1 MGFIDINITKKYPD
15 FVLNC
20 SLDFNNKINGI
31 FGPSGSGKSTIL
43 NCIAGFISPDIGKI
57 KINDKILYEISNSN
71 SLNNKNISINTEH
84 RNIGYVTQKSNLF
97 PSMNVEENIRYGY
110 KDDNAIKV
118 EEIIDIMNVKN
129 LIHRYPMQLSGGEAQ
144 KISIARAL
152 ARFPSVLLMDEPVS
166 ELDLKSKLMVLGY
179 LKKINKRFGIPIIYV
194 SHDIAEIVSICDK
207 VAMIENGKIKD
218 VKNSQSLTYISN
230 NDLEFENIYVL
241 NESISGNSIFINN
254 VKIKILNKLESESAV
269 ILIPSNSVML
279 SKAMINNIDAEN
291 ILSGKINNITLIGS
305 KVRIFCNVGFD
316 IVSDISEYSFK
327 KMNLNINDEIYVIFK
342 SENVKISYT

>member
-1 MGFIDINITKKYPD
+1 MDFININITKTYQD
-15 FVLNC
+15 FVLKC

-71 SLNNKNISINTEH
+71 SLNSKNISINAEH

-97 PSMNVEENIRYGY
+97 PSMNVDENIRYGY

-129 LIHRYPMQLSGGEAQ
+129 LIHRYPSQLSGGEAQ

-179 LKKINKRFGIPIIYV
+179 LKKINKRFSIPIIYV
-194 SHDIAEIVSICDK
+194 SHDISEIVSICDK
-207 VAMIENGKIKD
+207 VALIENGQIKD
-218 VKNSQSLTYISN
+218 VKNSQLLTYISN
-230 NDLEFENIYVL
+230 NDTEFENIYVL
-241 NESISGNSIFINN
+241 NESISNNSISINN
-254 VKIKILNKLESESAV
+254 VKINTLNKLESKSAV
-269 ILIPSNSVML
+269 ILIPSNSVIL
-279 SKAMINNIDAEN
+279 SKYKLNNIDAEN
-291 ILSGKINNITLIGS
+291 ILLGKIDNIKLIGS
-305 KVRIFCNVGFD
+305 KVRVFCNVGFD
-316 IVSDISEYSFK
+316 VVSDISEYSFK

>member
-241 NESISGNSIFINN
+241 YESMSGNSIFINN
-254 VKIKILNKLESESAV
+254 VKINILNKLESESAV

>member
-97 PSMNVEENIRYGY
+97 PSMNVDENIRYGY

-218 VKNSQSLTYISN
+218 VKNSQLLTYISN

-241 NESISGNSIFINN
+241 YESISGNSIFINN
-254 VKIKILNKLESESAV
+254 VKINILNKLESESAV

>member
-1 MGFIDINITKKYPD
+1 MSFINIDITKKYPD
-15 FVLNC
+15 FVLKC
-20 SLDFNNKINGI
+20 SLNFNNKINGI

-57 KINDKILYEISNSN
+57 KINDKILYEITSSN

-84 RNIGYVTQKSNLF
+84 RDIGYVTQKPNLF
-97 PSMNVEENIRYGY
+97 PSMNVDENIRYGY

-129 LIHRYPMQLSGGEAQ
+129 LIHRYPSQLSGGEAQ

-179 LKKINKRFGIPIIYV
+179 LKKINKRFSIPIIYV
-194 SHDIAEIVSICDK
+194 SHDISEIVSICDK
-207 VAMIENGKIKD
+207 VAMIENGQIKD
-218 VKNSQSLTYISN
+218 VKNSQSLSYISN

-254 VKIKILNKLESESAV
+254 IKINILNKLESDSAV
-269 ILIPSNSVML
+269 ILIPSNSMIL
-279 SKAMINNIDAEN
+279 SRYMVHNIDAEN
-291 ILSGKINNITLIGS
+291 ILLGKIDNIKLIGS
-305 KVRIFCNVGFD
+305 KVRVFCNVGFD

>member
-1 MGFIDINITKKYPD
+1 MSFINIDITKRYKD
-15 FVLNC
+15 FILKC

-43 NCIAGFISPDIGKI
+43 NCIAGFISPDAGKI
-57 KINDKILYEISNSN
+57 KINGKIFYEISRSN
-71 SLNNKNISINTEH
+71 SLRNNNISMNAEH

-97 PSMNVEENIRYGY
+97 PSMNVDENIRYGY
-110 KDDNAIKV
+110 KDDNSINV
-118 EEIIDIMNVKN
+118 EEIIDIMNVNN
-129 LIHRYPMQLSGGEAQ
+129 LIHRYPNELSGGEAQ
-144 KISIARAL
+144 KVSIARAL

-179 LKKINKRFGIPIIYV
+179 LKKINESFSIPIIYV
-194 SHDIAEIVSICDK
+194 SHNISEIASICDK
-207 VAMIENGKIKD
+207 VAIIENGQIKD
-218 VKNSQSLTYISN
+218 VKNSQLLTYISS
-230 NDLEFENIYVL
+230 NDSEFENIYII

-254 VKIKILNKLESESAV
+254 IKINTLNKLESKSVV
-269 ILIPSNSVML
+269 ILIPSNAVIL
-279 SKAMINNIDAEN
+279 SKHALNNIDAEN
-291 ILSGKINNITLIGS
+291 MFLGKIKNIKSMGS
-305 KVRIFCNVGFD
+305 KVRVFCNIGFD

>member
-1 MGFIDINITKKYPD
+1 MSFINIDITKKYPD
-15 FVLNC
+15 FVLKC
-20 SLDFNNKINGI
+20 SLNFNNKINGI

-57 KINDKILYEISNSN
+57 KINDKILYEISSSY

-84 RNIGYVTQKSNLF
+84 RDIGYVTQKPNLF
-97 PSMNVEENIRYGY
+97 PSMNVDENIRYGY

-129 LIHRYPMQLSGGEAQ
+129 LIHRYPSQLSGGEAQ

-179 LKKINKRFGIPIIYV
+179 LKKINKRFSIPIIYV
-194 SHDIAEIVSICDK
+194 SHDISEIVSICDK
-207 VAMIENGKIKD
+207 VAMIENGQIKD
-218 VKNSQSLTYISN
+218 VKNSQSLTYTSN
-230 NDLEFENIYVL
+230 NDTEFENIYVL
-241 NESISGNSIFINN
+241 NESISNNSISINN
-254 VKIKILNKLESESAV
+254 VKINTLNRLESKSTV
-269 ILIPSNSVML
+269 ILISSNSVIL
-279 SKAMINNIDAEN
+279 SKYKLNNIDAEN
-291 ILSGKINNITLIGS
+291 ILLGKIDNIKLIGS
-305 KVRIFCNVGFD
+305 KVRVFCNVGFD

>member
-1 MGFIDINITKKYPD
+1 MGFIDFNITKKYPD

-57 KINDKILYEISNSN
+57 KINDKILYEISKSN

-241 NESISGNSIFINN
+241 YESISGNSIFINN

>member
-241 NESISGNSIFINN
+241 YESISGNSIFINN

-279 SKAMINNIDAEN
+279 SKAMISNIDAEN

>member
-194 SHDIAEIVSICDK
+194 SHDISEIVSICDK

-241 NESISGNSIFINN
+241 NESMSGNSIFINN

-279 SKAMINNIDAEN
+279 SKAMISNIDAEN

>member
-1 MGFIDINITKKYPD
+1 MSFINIDITKKYPD
-15 FVLNC
+15 FVLKC
-20 SLDFNNKINGI
+20 SLNFNNKINGI

-57 KINDKILYEISNSN
+57 KINDKILYEISSSN

-84 RNIGYVTQKSNLF
+84 RDIGYVTQKPNLF
-97 PSMNVEENIRYGY
+97 PSMNVDENIRYGY

-129 LIHRYPMQLSGGEAQ
+129 LIHRYPSQLSGGEAQ

-179 LKKINKRFGIPIIYV
+179 LKKINKRFSIPIIYV
-194 SHDIAEIVSICDK
+194 SHDISEIVSICDK
-207 VAMIENGKIKD
+207 VAMIENGQIKD
-218 VKNSQSLTYISN
+218 VKNSQSLTYTSN
-230 NDLEFENIYVL
+230 NDTEFENIYVL
-241 NESISGNSIFINN
+241 NESISNNSISINN
-254 VKIKILNKLESESAV
+254 VKINTLNRLESKSAV
-269 ILIPSNSVML
+269 ILISSNSVIL
-279 SKAMINNIDAEN
+279 SKYKLNNIDAEN
-291 ILSGKINNITLIGS
+291 ILFGKIDNIKLIGS
-305 KVRIFCNVGFD
+305 KVRVFCNVGFD

>member
-110 KDDNAIKV
+110 KNDNAIKV

-241 NESISGNSIFINN
+241 NESMSGNSIFINN
-254 VKIKILNKLESESAV
+254 VKINILNKLESESAV

>member
-1 MGFIDINITKKYPD
+1 MSFININITKKYPD
-15 FVLNC
+15 FVLKC
-20 SLDFNNKINGI
+20 SFDFNNKINGI

-57 KINDKILYEISNSN
+57 KINDRILYEISHSN
-71 SLNNKNISINTEH
+71 SFKNKNVAIKTEQ
-84 RNIGYVTQKSNLF
+84 RNIGYVTQKPNLF
-97 PSMNVEENIRYGY
+97 PAMNVEENIRYGY
-110 KDDNAIKV
+110 KDGNPIKV
-118 EEIIDIMNVKN
+118 EEIIDIMNVQN
-129 LIHRYPMQLSGGEAQ
+129 LIHRYPIQLSGGEAQ

-179 LKKINKRFGIPIIYV
+179 LKKINIKYSIPIIYV
-194 SHDIAEIVSICDK
+194 SHDISEIVSICDK
-207 VAMIENGKIKD
+207 VAIIENGQIKD

-254 VKIKILNKLESESAV
+254 VKINILNKLESQSAV

-279 SKAMINNIDAEN
+279 SKARINNIDADN
-291 ILSGKINNITLIGS
+291 IISGKIDNIKLIGS
-305 KVRIFCNVGFD
+305 KVRVFCNVGFD
-316 IVSDISEYSFK
+316 IVSDISECSFK
-327 KMNLNINDEIYVIFK
+327 KMDLNINDEIYVIFK

>member
-241 NESISGNSIFINN
+241 YESISGNSIFINN

-291 ILSGKINNITLIGS
+291 ILSGKINNITLTGS

>member
-241 NESISGNSIFINN
+241 NESMSGNSIFINN
-254 VKIKILNKLESESAV
+254 VKINILNKLESEGAV

-327 KMNLNINDEIYVIFK
+327 KMNVKVI
-342 SENVKISYT
+342 

>member
-1 MGFIDINITKKYPD
+1 MSFINIDITKKYPD
-15 FVLNC
+15 FVLKC
-20 SLDFNNKINGI
+20 SLNFNNKINGI

-57 KINDKILYEISNSN
+57 KINDKILYEISSSN

-84 RNIGYVTQKSNLF
+84 RDIGYVTQKPNLF
-97 PSMNVEENIRYGY
+97 PSMNVDENIRYGY

-129 LIHRYPMQLSGGEAQ
+129 LIHRYPSQLSGGEAQ

-179 LKKINKRFGIPIIYV
+179 LKKINKRFSIPIIYV
-194 SHDIAEIVSICDK
+194 SHDISEIVSICDK
-207 VAMIENGKIKD
+207 VAMIENGQIKD
-218 VKNSQSLTYISN
+218 VKNSQSLSYISN

-254 VKIKILNKLESESAV
+254 IKINILNKLESDSAV
-269 ILIPSNSVML
+269 ILIPSNSVIL
-279 SKAMINNIDAEN
+279 SRYMVNNIDAEN
-291 ILSGKINNITLIGS
+291 ILLGKIDNIKLIGS
-305 KVRIFCNVGFD
+305 KVRVFCNVGFD

>member
-1 MGFIDINITKKYPD
+1 MGFININITKKYPD
-15 FVLNC
+15 FVLKC

-57 KINDKILYEISNSN
+57 KINDRILYEISHSN
-71 SLNNKNISINTEH
+71 SFKNKNVAIKTEQ
-84 RNIGYVTQKSNLF
+84 RNIGYVTQKPNLF
-97 PSMNVEENIRYGY
+97 PAMNVEENIRYGY
-110 KDDNAIKV
+110 KDGNPIKV
-118 EEIIDIMNVKN
+118 QEIIDIMNVQN
-129 LIHRYPMQLSGGEAQ
+129 LIHRYPIQLSGGEAQ

-179 LKKINKRFGIPIIYV
+179 LKKINIKYSIPIIYV
-194 SHDIAEIVSICDK
+194 SHDISEIVSICDK
-207 VAMIENGKIKD
+207 VAIIENGQIKD

-254 VKIKILNKLESESAV
+254 VKINILNKLESQSAV

-279 SKAMINNIDAEN
+279 SKARINNIDAEN
-291 ILSGKINNITLIGS
+291 IISGKIDNIKLIGS
-305 KVRIFCNVGFD
+305 KVRVFCNVGFD
-316 IVSDISEYSFK
+316 IVSDISECSFK

-342 SENVKISYT
+342 SENVKISNT

>member
-1 MGFIDINITKKYPD
+1 MDFININITKKYQD
-15 FVLNC
+15 FVLKC

-71 SLNNKNISINTEH
+71 SLNSKNISINAEH

-97 PSMNVEENIRYGY
+97 PSMNVDENIRYGY

-129 LIHRYPMQLSGGEAQ
+129 LIHRYPSQLSGGEAQ

-241 NESISGNSIFINN
+241 NESMSGNSIFINN
-254 VKIKILNKLESESAV
+254 VKINILNKLESESAV

>member
-1 MGFIDINITKKYPD
+1 MGFININITKKYPD
-15 FVLNC
+15 FVLKC

-57 KINDKILYEISNSN
+57 KINDRILYEISHSN
-71 SLNNKNISINTEH
+71 SFKNKNVAIKTEQ
-84 RNIGYVTQKSNLF
+84 RNIGYVTQKPNLF
-97 PSMNVEENIRYGY
+97 PAMNVEENIRYGY
-110 KDDNAIKV
+110 KDGNPIKV
-118 EEIIDIMNVKN
+118 QEIIDIMNVQN
-129 LIHRYPMQLSGGEAQ
+129 LIHRYPIQLSGGEAQ

-179 LKKINKRFGIPIIYV
+179 LKKINIKYSIPIIYV
-194 SHDIAEIVSICDK
+194 SHDISEIVSICDK
-207 VAMIENGKIKD
+207 VAIIENGQIKD

-254 VKIKILNKLESESAV
+254 VKINILNKLESQSAV

-279 SKAMINNIDAEN
+279 SKARINNIDAEN
-291 ILSGKINNITLIGS
+291 IISGKIDNIKLIGS
-305 KVRIFCNVGFD
+305 KVRVFCNVGFD
-316 IVSDISEYSFK
+316 IVSDISECSFK

>member
-1 MGFIDINITKKYPD
+1 
-15 FVLNC
+15 
-20 SLDFNNKINGI
+20 
-31 FGPSGSGKSTIL
+31 
-43 NCIAGFISPDIGKI
+43 
-57 KINDKILYEISNSN
+57 
-71 SLNNKNISINTEH
+71 
-84 RNIGYVTQKSNLF
+84 
-97 PSMNVEENIRYGY
+97 
-110 KDDNAIKV
+110 
-118 EEIIDIMNVKN
+118 
-129 LIHRYPMQLSGGEAQ
+129 
-144 KISIARAL
+144 
-152 ARFPSVLLMDEPVS
+152 MDEPVS

-241 NESISGNSIFINN
+241 NESMSGNSIFINN
-254 VKIKILNKLESESAV
+254 VKINILNKLESESAV

>member
-1 MGFIDINITKKYPD
+1 MGFININITKKYPD
-15 FVLNC
+15 FVLKC
-20 SLDFNNKINGI
+20 SFDFNNKINGI

-57 KINDKILYEISNSN
+57 KINDRILYEISHSN
-71 SLNNKNISINTEH
+71 SFKNKNVAIKTEQ
-84 RNIGYVTQKSNLF
+84 RNIGYVTQKPNLF
-97 PSMNVEENIRYGY
+97 PAMNVEENIRYGY
-110 KDDNAIKV
+110 KDGNPIKV
-118 EEIIDIMNVKN
+118 EEIIDIMNVQN
-129 LIHRYPMQLSGGEAQ
+129 LIHRYPIQLSGGEAQ

-179 LKKINKRFGIPIIYV
+179 LKKINIKYSIPIIYV
-194 SHDIAEIVSICDK
+194 SHDISEIVSICDK
-207 VAMIENGKIKD
+207 VAIIENGQIKD

-254 VKIKILNKLESESAV
+254 VKINILNKLESQSAV

-279 SKAMINNIDAEN
+279 SKARINNIDADN
-291 ILSGKINNITLIGS
+291 IISGKIDNIKLIGS
-305 KVRIFCNVGFD
+305 KVRVFCNVGFD
-316 IVSDISEYSFK
+316 IVSDISECSFK
-327 KMNLNINDEIYVIFK
+327 KMDLNINDEIYVIFK

>member
-241 NESISGNSIFINN
+241 NESMSGNSIFINN

>member
-179 LKKINKRFGIPIIYV
+179 LKKINIKYSIPIIYV
-194 SHDIAEIVSICDK
+194 SHDISEIVSICDK

-241 NESISGNSIFINN
+241 NESMSGNSIFINN

>member
-241 NESISGNSIFINN
+241 NEYMSGNAIFINN
-254 VKIKILNKLESESAV
+254 VKINILNKLESESAV

>member
-179 LKKINKRFGIPIIYV
+179 LKKINNRFGIPIIYV

-241 NESISGNSIFINN
+241 YESISGNSIFINN

>member
-241 NESISGNSIFINN
+241 YESISGNSIFINN
-254 VKIKILNKLESESAV
+254 VKINILNKLESESAV

>member
-15 FVLNC
+15 FALNC

-241 NESISGNSIFINN
+241 NESMSGNSIFINN
-254 VKIKILNKLESESAV
+254 VKINILNKLESESAV

>member
-1 MGFIDINITKKYPD
+1 MSFINIDITKRYPD
-15 FVLNC
+15 FVLKC

-43 NCIAGFISPDIGKI
+43 NCIAGFVSPDVGNI
-57 KINDKILYEISNSN
+57 KINDKILYKISGATLLRNDN
-71 SLNNKNISINTEH
+71 ISLNAEH

-97 PSMNVEENIRYGY
+97 PSMNVDENIRYGY
-110 KDDNAIKV
+110 KDDNSINV

-129 LIHRYPMQLSGGEAQ
+129 LIHRYPDELSGGDAQ
-144 KISIARAL
+144 KVSIARAL

-179 LKKINKRFGIPIIYV
+179 LKKINETFSIPIIYV
-194 SHDIAEIVSICDK
+194 SHDISEIASICDK
-207 VAMIENGKIKD
+207 VAIIENGQIKD
-218 VKNSQSLTYISN
+218 VKNSQLLTYISS

-241 NESISGNSIFINN
+241 NESISNNSILINN
-254 VKIKILNKLESESAV
+254 VKINILNKLESKSAV
-269 ILIPSNSVML
+269 ILIPSNSVIL
-279 SKAMINNIDAEN
+279 SKYKLNNIDAEN
-291 ILSGKINNITLIGS
+291 ILLGKIDNIKLIGS
-305 KVRIFCNVGFD
+305 KARVFCNVGFD

>member
-1 MGFIDINITKKYPD
+1 MSFININITKKYPD
-15 FVLNC
+15 FVLKC
-20 SLDFNNKINGI
+20 SLNFNNKINGI

-57 KINDKILYEISNSN
+57 KINDKIFYEISNSN

-84 RNIGYVTQKSNLF
+84 RNIGHVTQKSNLF

-152 ARFPSVLLMDEPVS
+152 ARFPSVLLMDEPES

-241 NESISGNSIFINN
+241 YESISGNWIFINN

>member
-20 SLDFNNKINGI
+20 SLDFNNEINGI

-241 NESISGNSIFINN
+241 NESMSGNSIFINN

>member
-1 MGFIDINITKKYPD
+1 MDFININITKTYQD
-15 FVLNC
+15 FVLKC

-43 NCIAGFISPDIGKI
+43 NCIAGLISPDIGKI

-71 SLNNKNISINTEH
+71 SLNSKNISINAEH

-97 PSMNVEENIRYGY
+97 PSMNVDENIRYGY

-129 LIHRYPMQLSGGEAQ
+129 LIHRYPSQLSGGEAQ

-179 LKKINKRFGIPIIYV
+179 LKKINKRFSIPIIYV
-194 SHDIAEIVSICDK
+194 SHDISEIVSICDK
-207 VAMIENGKIKD
+207 VAMIENGQIKD
-218 VKNSQSLTYISN
+218 VKNSQSLTYIAN
-230 NDLEFENIYVL
+230 NDTEFENIYVL
-241 NESISGNSIFINN
+241 NESISNNSILINN
-254 VKIKILNKLESESAV
+254 VKINILNKLESKSAV
-269 ILIPSNSVML
+269 ILIPSNSVIL
-279 SKAMINNIDAEN
+279 SKYKLNNIDAEN
-291 ILSGKINNITLIGS
+291 ILLGKIDNIKLIGS
-305 KVRIFCNVGFD
+305 KVRVFCNVGFD
-316 IVSDISEYSFK
+316 VVSDISEYSFK

>member
-97 PSMNVEENIRYGY
+97 PSMNVDENIRYGY

-241 NESISGNSIFINN
+241 NESMSGNSIFINN
-254 VKIKILNKLESESAV
+254 VKINILNKLESESAV